1 MLKLSEIMTR
11 DVITVTPETTL
22 REAVDLFTAKH
33 ISGAPVVSGR
43 QVVGVVSATD
53 ILEFAASTP
62 EVVKEMSEPSSW
74 SDASAESEDERVDTL
89 PGSYYTE
96 LFAGEASDVTDRIET
111 PSETSVLDA
120 HTVDEVM
127 THDAIA
133 LSPNDT
139 VIAAAEVMRG
149 HAIHRVL
156 VVDDDVLVGILSTL
170 DLARA
175 VAEKKLTTKTYVFNK
190 VGDFEPSRSPHHD
203 VRR

>member
-11 DVITVTPETTL
+11 DVVTVTPETTL

-43 QVVGVVSATD
+43 TVVGVVSASD

-62 EVVKEMSEPSSW
+62 EVTKEPSEPSSW
-74 SDASAESEDERVDTL
+74 SNAANESEEEPVDSI
-89 PGSYYTE
+89 PGSYYTD
-96 LFAGEASDVTDRIET
+96 LFAGEAADVANRIDG
-111 PSETSVLDA
+111 PSETSMLDA

-139 VIAAAEVMRG
+139 VIEAAEVMRG
-149 HAIHRVL
+149 HSIHRVL
-156 VVDDDVLVGILSTL
+156 VVDDETLVGICSTL

-175 VAEKKLTTKTYVFNK
+175 VAEHRLTTKTYVFNK
-190 VGDFEPSRSPHHD
+190 GRDFEPSHVPRKE
-203 VRR
+203 